1 MRFVRYDKT
10 ITFLFSV
17 SLYNFVNFIL
27 DIKELQKRWQ
37 NITDNIMYLGSY
49 VNSASGLKIS
59 WNTAEPFIDS
69 KMKSLPAKALD
80 IINKAEEAQNRSEQ
94 ALKVAN
100 DKLTK
105 MLQLKQ
111 KRLSKDID
119 NGQGPAFIAELISAG
134 SLFSLNIKRMELSSI
149 AMINH
154 NTSHHKLIRKDENNK
169 CLWKQFMY

>member
-1 MRFVRYDKT
+1 MSFDKRFC
-10 ITFLFSV
+10 F
-17 SLYNFVNFIL
+17 NC
-27 DIKELQKRWQ
+27 
-37 NITDNIMYLGSY
+37 GSY

-105 MLQLKQ
+105 M
-111 KRLSKDID
+111 
-119 NGQGPAFIAELISAG
+119 
-134 SLFSLNIKRMELSSI
+134 
-149 AMINH
+149 
-154 NTSHHKLIRKDENNK
+154 
-169 CLWKQFMY
+169 